1 MFESISDKFQAIF
14 KKLRGRGKL
23 TEDNI
28 EDALREVR
36 LALLEA
42 DVNYKVVKDFLGEV
56 KGRAVGEE
64 VIGSLLPGQQVVKI
78 VHEELVRLM
87 GPDNTEINIEKKPYT
102 FMLVGLQGCGKTT
115 VCAKLGYFF
124 EKKGKKSLLIPADT
138 RRPAAP
144 EQLKVLGREAG
155 GCVFSDVSQNA
166 LDIVSS
172 GVNEA
177 IRKSFDIVVIDTGG
191 RLHVDDEMM
200 NELSDMKRGIKP
212 QEILLVVDAMTGQ
225 DAVREA
231 EDFEGR
237 LGIDGVVL
245 TKLDGDARGGAAIS
259 VKAVTGKPVKF
270 VGVGEGIDALELFS
284 PDRIAS
290 RILGMG
296 DVVGLVEKM
305 EGLVA
310 EKERKKWEKKI
321 AKETFSLEDLLA
333 QLELAKKMGTLSELV
348 EMLPGGRSFAGETID
363 WKFRRI
369 EAIIRSM
376 TVLER
381 RNPDTI
387 DGSRRRR
394 IAVGSGTSVQEVN
407 ALLRQF
413 NQMKKFMKSL
423 KKHSMKGVLGWQL
436 S

>member
-1 MFESISDKFQAIF
+1 MIVEGFDLASIKVGIQSIGP
-14 KKLRGRGKL
+14 GRNKA
-23 TEDNI
+23 TIAATSEN
-28 EDALREVR
+28 
-36 LALLEA
+36 
-42 DVNYKVVKDFLGEV
+42 
-56 KGRAVGEE
+56 
-64 VIGSLLPGQQVVKI
+64 
-78 VHEELVRLM
+78 
-87 GPDNTEINIEKKPYT
+87 
-102 FMLVGLQGCGKTT
+102 LVGLRSR
-115 VCAKLGYFF
+115 A
-124 EKKGKKSLLIPADT
+124 SLLIPADT

-155 GCVFSDVSQNA
+155 VRVFGDGSQNA
-166 LDIVSS
+166 LDIISS

-177 IRKSFDIVVIDTGG
+177 IRKSFDIVLIDTGG
-191 RLHVDDEMM
+191 RLHIDDEMM

-231 EDFEGR
+231 EEFEGR

-310 EKERKKWEKKI
+310 EKE
-321 AKETFSLEDLLA
+321 SH
-333 QLELAKKMGTLSELV
+333 
-348 EMLPGGRSFAGETID
+348 SFA
-363 WKFRRI
+363 
-369 EAIIRSM
+369 
-376 TVLER
+376 L
-381 RNPDTI
+381 
-387 DGSRRRR
+387 
-394 IAVGSGTSVQEVN
+394 
-407 ALLRQF
+407 
-413 NQMKKFMKSL
+413 
-423 KKHSMKGVLGWQL
+423 
-436 S
+436 

>member
-23 TEDNI
+23 TEANI

-42 DVNYKVVKDFLGEV
+42 DVNYRVVKDFLGEV
-56 KGRAVGEE
+56 KRRAVGEE

-87 GPDNTEINIEKKPYT
+87 GPGNTEINIGKKPYT

-115 VCAKLGYFF
+115 VCAKLAYFF

-138 RRPAAP
+138 RRPAAL

-155 GCVFSDVSQNA
+155 VRVFSDGSQNA

-177 IRKSFDIVVIDTGG
+177 IRKSFDVVLIDTGG

-200 NELSDMKRGIKP
+200 NELADMKRGIKP

-321 AKETFSLEDLLA
+321 AKETFNLEDLLA
-333 QLELAKKMGTLSELV
+333 QLEIAKKMGTLSELV

-381 RNPDTI
+381 RDPDTI

-423 KKHSMKGVLGWQL
+423 KKHSMKGVLRWQL